1 MLATRTRAVQTNL
14 PGMPRPAGA
23 GRAILVPMV
32 TYIAWLRG
40 INVGG
45 KNLLPMKTLKV
56 TLSDMGLKEVR
67 TYIQSGNVAFE
78 TTKRS
83 TANLAKAIAA
93 AIEAEFHMQ
102 IPVQVLTRDELQA
115 ASDANPYP
123 EGEGK
128 TVHFF
133 FLSKPPT
140 QADLPAIQAL
150 ATATEAF
157 ELHDQVFYLHAPDGI
172 GRSKLAAKA
181 ERLLAVS
188 ATGRNLNTVRK
199 VLEM

>member
-1 MLATRTRAVQTNL
+1 
-14 PGMPRPAGA
+14 
-23 GRAILVPMV
+23 MV

-45 KNLLPMKTLKV
+45 KNLLPMKALKV
-56 TLSDMGLKEVR
+56 TLSDLGFKDVR
-67 TYIQSGNVAFE
+67 TYIQSGNVVFE

-83 TANLAKAIAA
+83 TANLAKKIAA
-93 AIEAEFHMQ
+93 AIEAEFDMQ
-102 IPVQVLTRDELQA
+102 IPVQVLTRDELQE

-133 FLSKPPT
+133 FLSEPPI

-150 ATATEAF
+150 ATATETF
-157 ELHDQVFYLHAPDGI
+157 ELHGQVFYLHAPDGI

-199 VLEM
+199 VLDM